1 MARLQEQALHA
12 GIEATTSL
20 QFGMPGQLFHCPP
33 FWQNTGWNPCELK
46 ASPRCTC
53 FAHAGIW
60 CRLLCGAE
68 RQTKCLVSVKKDTFA
83 SASNTHCFLTLSSGL
98 LYVRRALPCMHA
110 CTAAPRKKNLH
121 CKKEFP
127 TCKKQFLNC
136 INEGPNCRR
145 AGPSSDAGPLQKA
158 SGGAG
163 PRAEPGCP
171 SAPPVRCPAELHAV
185 QPWTPPCSGLTPHT
199 HSSAQSRYHSCYSLY
214 CYCYC
219 YCHCYCYCYYY
230 YYHLF
235 IIYYCSVL
243 IGLLYKAE
251 PDGCQHRFTNFAE
264 AMAQALPYDKAS
276 PFVKAGTILT
286 LTVHVRFSFTQLL

>member
-20 QFGMPGQLFHCPP
+20 QFGMPGQLSHCPP

-110 CTAAPRKKNLH
+110 CTAAPRKKKSTLQKGISN
-121 CKKEFP
+121 
-127 TCKKQFLNC
+127 
-136 INEGPNCRR
+136 
-145 AGPSSDAGPLQKA
+145 LQKA
-158 SGGAG
+158 IS
-163 PRAEPGCP
+163 
-171 SAPPVRCPAELHAV
+171 ELHKRRSQLQAGRS
-185 QPWTPPCSGLTPHT
+185 QQRRWTSSEGFWRCWTEGRTRMPFGPTCTLPC
-199 HSSAQSRYHSCYSLY
+199 
-214 CYCYC
+214 
-219 YCHCYCYCYYY
+219 
-230 YYHLF
+230 
-235 IIYYCSVL
+235 
-243 IGLLYKAE
+243 
-251 PDGCQHRFTNFAE
+251 
-264 AMAQALPYDKAS
+264 
-276 PFVKAGTILT
+276 
-286 LTVHVRFSFTQLL
+286 